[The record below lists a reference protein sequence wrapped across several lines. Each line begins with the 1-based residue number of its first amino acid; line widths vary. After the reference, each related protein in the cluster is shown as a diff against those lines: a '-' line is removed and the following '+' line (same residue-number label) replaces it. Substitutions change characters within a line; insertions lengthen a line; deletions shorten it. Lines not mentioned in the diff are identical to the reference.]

1 MSRLVTIVSS
11 LLLLAAVG
19 VGVAVADSG
28 YQTAQKKQQPGKISR
43 SKLAKLKDLEE
54 SQTAVTAYL
63 TGKAVINDEGQDGAG
78 DPGAKGT
85 ATFFI
90 ADRQTICYGF
100 ALHGAEAPNFAA
112 IYRAPAGQKGEVVIN
127 FTEKGLPKG
136 PDGQPAGDPG
146 ASSGCKV
153 VTGTEQAALGR
164 ILTNAKGYYVSMKTQ
179 SFPGGAVRGQLSR
192 MLYDND

>member
-1 MSRLVTIVSS
+1 MSRLVTIISS

-28 YQTAQKKQQPGKISR
+28 YQAAQKKQPKISR
-43 SKLAKLKDLEE
+43 GKLAKLKDFEE

-63 TGKAVINDEGQDGAG
+63 TGKAVVNDEGQDGAG

-90 ADRQTICYGF
+90 VDRQTICYGF
-100 ALHGAEAPNFAA
+100 ALRGAEAPNFAA
-112 IYRAPAGQKGEVVIN
+112 IYRAPAGQKGEVVID
-127 FTEKGLPKG
+127 FTKGVPKD
-136 PDGQPAGDPG
+136 PNGQPAGDPG

-153 VTGTEQAALGR
+153 VTGSEQAALLR
-164 ILTNAKGYYVSMKTQ
+164 ILSNAKGYYVSMKTA
-179 SFPGGAVRGQLSR
+179 SFGGGAVRGQLSR